1 MHTYIHPN
9 RIRQVLFLAVLI
21 ILGFILYKELYFLMS
36 SLFGAI
42 TLYVVMRNWMIK
54 LTTRFKMKKWLA
66 ALLLML
72 GSFVVLIIPIAWMA
86 SVAFNKIQPFFQNP
100 EIVNNVFEQ
109 IHQYLIKNYN
119 IDVLNKDNVAKIN
132 SQVMPLV
139 QKTIGGTLS
148 TVGSVVM
155 MYLMLFFMLTES
167 VHLELWIRKH
177 LPFKNT
183 NNYSVI
189 TEFRALVY
197 SNALGIPIVAFV
209 QGIIALIGY
218 WIFGVNSFV
227 LMALLTAISSVIP
240 VVGSAMVWIPLAIY
254 TLSLGAQWQG
264 IGVALWGFLVIGS
277 VDNIAR
283 FVLQRKLADVHPLI
297 TIFGVII
304 GINLFGF
311 IGVVFGPLL
320 ISMFLLLVKIYLN
333 EFGKADADIHCPED
347 FK

>member
-1 MHTYIHPN
+1 MHSYIHPN
-9 RIRQVLFLAVLI
+9 RIRQILFLAVLI
-21 ILGFILYKELYFLMS
+21 FLGIILYKELYFLLS

-42 TLYVVMRNWMIK
+42 TLYVIMRNWMIK
-54 LTTRFKMKKWLA
+54 MITRFKMKKWLA

-72 GSFVVLIIPIAWMA
+72 VSFVVLIIPVAWMV
-86 SVAFNKIQPFFQNP
+86 SVAYNKIQPFFQNP

-109 IHQYLIKNYN
+109 IHHYLIKNYQ
-119 IDVLNKDNVAKIN
+119 IDILNKDNVAKIN
-132 SQVMPLV
+132 GQIMPLA

-155 MYLMLFFMLTES
+155 MYLMLFFMLTET

-183 NNYSVI
+183 NNYSFI

-209 QGIIALIGY
+209 QGIVALIGY
-218 WIFGVNSFV
+218 WIFGVESFV
-227 LMALLTAISSVIP
+227 LMGMITAISSVIP
-240 VVGSAMVWIPLAIY
+240 VIGSAMVWIPLAIY

-264 IGVALWGFLVIGS
+264 VGVALWGFLVIGS

-283 FVLQRKLADVHPLI
+283 FVLQRRLADVHPLI

-333 EFGKADADIHCPED
+333 EFGRADADSHSPD
-347 FK
+347 ALQ